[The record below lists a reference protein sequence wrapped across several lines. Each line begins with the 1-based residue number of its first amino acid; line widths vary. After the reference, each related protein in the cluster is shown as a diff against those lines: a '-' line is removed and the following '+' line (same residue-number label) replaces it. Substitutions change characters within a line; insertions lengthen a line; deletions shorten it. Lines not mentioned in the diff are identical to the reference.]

1 MAQRDGPALS
11 GLDAS
16 GLTSDRALAL
26 LRERGPNVLPA
37 AKPVP
42 QWRKLL
48 AEMTHFFAVMLWCAA
63 VLAFVGGMPELGVAI
78 IVVVMVNGVFAH
90 IQQERAQHAA
100 AKLRGLLP
108 AEVTVRRDGHTRK
121 ISASELVPGD
131 AVVLAAGDR
140 VPADVVVVIGSGCA
154 VDESLLTGE
163 SEAVPKASGEP
174 AWGGTFLVNGG
185 AEAVVSHT
193 GADTRLAGIARLTT
207 ATVSPPTPLARELRR
222 IVRLIAAVALAVA
235 GVFFV
240 VSLLV
245 GIPWS
250 AAFLFA
256 IGVAVALVP
265 EGLLP
270 TVTLSLAMGAQRMAA
285 RNALVR
291 NLEAVE
297 TLGSTTF
304 ICTDKTGTLTQNRM
318 NAVEVL
324 TAEGR
329 VSVQGEGYEPVAGIE
344 GTGLDAALRTA
355 LAARAASQ
363 GRAVQ
368 HGDEWR
374 ADGDPMEAAI
384 DVLARRLSGTALGDV
399 LPVRRL
405 AFDPKRR
412 RESVI
417 TGTTLFVKGAPESVL
432 PLCRS
437 SLDGAGAL
445 DDAAEKVDAMASR
458 GLRVMAVAMRELPGR
473 VQDWLECRAE
483 EAETDLVLLGLI
495 ALHDP
500 PRPGVDDVIRKARE
514 AGIRIGM
521 ITGDHPATA
530 AAIAREIGLM
540 GSPEMVLE
548 GSRLPEDEQI
558 LGAMLDRDGVVVSRV
573 SPEQKL
579 RVARALQLRGHVVA
593 MTGDGVNDGPALQE
607 ADIGVAMGL
616 SGTDVAREASDL
628 VLLDDHFGTIVAAI
642 EQGRATYANIH
653 RFLTYHLTDNV
664 AELTPFLIW
673 ALSGGQFPLALGVL
687 QILALDIGTDLLPAL
702 ALGGEPPGKGV
713 LKRPP
718 ERRHLMD
725 RRLMFRV
732 FCVLGPVEAAVSM
745 TAFSVVLFSGGWMR
759 GGAQGPGL
767 LMAASGAAFTAVVLG
782 QLANAFACRSAT
794 WPPWSLGWF
803 TNRLLVW
810 AVLAELGALAVC
822 LFVTP
827 VAGALGQLPPP
838 PVGFAVAALAIPA
851 VLAADWVHKK
861 LRRASKERV
870 GAASNGSAGPKTLLP
885 GPPARKDRT
894 MPETNP
900 AAGVYVLWF
909 EDVGMGDVPAVGGK
923 NASLGELT
931 RSLASSGV
939 RVPEGFATTAAAYRA
954 FVDANGLEA
963 QIRSSIADYRG
974 GRAALRETGEA
985 IRELILEGQFPPDI
999 AFSIREHY
1007 RALSARTG
1015 HARAAVAVRSS
1026 ATAEDLPEASFAGQQ
1041 ETFLNIAGERELLEA
1056 CRKCYASLFTD
1067 RAISYREIK
1076 GFDHLDVALSV
1087 GVQRMVR
1094 SDLGSSGVMFSI
1106 DTESGFP
1113 RSVLIS
1119 AAWGLGETVV
1129 QGSINPD
1136 KYQVFKP
1143 LLEDGQFTPIIEK
1156 TMGAKERKM
1165 VYSRGG
1171 HARTRTVETSDQ
1183 ERRSFVLTDAE
1194 MVTLARW
1201 AVAVEDY
1208 YGRPMDMEWAK
1219 DGATGELFMV
1229 QARPE
1234 TVQARRSGSVF
1245 SVYHLREE
1253 GRLLVAGAAIGESIA
1268 HGLACVV
1275 RDAKDIDD
1283 FRDGSILVTRMTDPD
1298 WVPIMQRAAGIV
1310 TDHGG
1315 PTSHAAIVSR
1325 ELGVPAVVGT
1335 GNGTTVLKNGTPITL
1350 SCAGGENG
1358 QVYEG
1363 TLAFDVEEV
1372 DLGALPQTRTAVMVN
1387 IASPSA
1393 AFQWWRLP
1401 AAGVGLARMEFII
1414 SNLIRIHPMALVHPE
1429 QVNDPGEAERI
1440 MELAHGYPDLQE
1452 YFVDVLATGIG
1463 KIAAPYYPH
1472 PVIVRLSDFKSN
1484 EYGHLIG
1491 GGSFEVA
1498 EENPMLGFR
1507 GASRYYNER
1516 YREGFALECRALKRV
1531 REELGF
1537 ANVIVMVPFCRTPHE
1552 ADLVIKEMAGN
1563 GLTRGEK
1570 GLQVYMMCEIPSN
1583 VILAAE
1589 FATRFDGFSIGS
1601 NDLTQLVLG
1610 VDRDSEQLAGL
1621 FDERDE
1627 AVTAMIAEVIGKAH
1641 AAGIKVG
1648 ICGQGPSNHAD
1659 FARFLVSQ
1667 GIDSISLN
1675 PDTYLKTVPVI
1686 ASAETSES

>member
-1 MAQRDGPALS
+1 MPQHGGSPQS
-11 GLDAS
+11 GLDAT
-16 GLTSDRALAL
+16 GLSSERAAAL
-26 LRERGPNVLPA
+26 LKESGPNVLPT
-37 AKPVP
+37 AKSVP

-48 AEMTHFFAVMLWCAA
+48 GELTHFFALLLWCAA
-63 VLAFVGGMPELGVAI
+63 ALAFVGGLPELGVAI
-78 IVVVMVNGVFAH
+78 IVVVVVNGIFAH

-108 AEVTVRRDGHTRK
+108 ADVSVRRDGHLLRVHT
-121 ISASELVPGD
+121 SDLVPGD
-131 AVVLAAGDR
+131 AVVLTAGDR
-140 VPADVVVVIGSGCA
+140 VPADVVLAVASGCA
-154 VDESLLTGE
+154 VDESMLTGE
-163 SEAVPKASGEP
+163 SEAVPKASGDS
-174 AWGGTFLVNGG
+174 AWGGTFLINGE
-185 AEAVVSHT
+185 ADAVVSYT
-193 GADTRLAGIARLTT
+193 GGNTRLAGIAALTSGT
-207 ATVSPPTPLARELRR
+207 ISPSTPLARELRR

-235 GVFFV
+235 GFFFV

-245 GIPWS
+245 GIPWRD
-250 AAFLFA
+250 AFLFA

-318 NAVEVL
+318 NAVEVF
-324 TAEGR
+324 TADGR
-329 VSVQGEGYEPVAGIE
+329 VTVTGEGYQPEAEIE
-344 GTGLDAALRTA
+344 GSAISAATRTA

-363 GRAVQ
+363 GRAVLQ
-368 HGDEWR
+368 GAEWR
-374 ADGDPMEAAI
+374 TEGDPMEAAI
-384 DVLARRLSGTALGDV
+384 DVLARRLTGSA
-399 LPVRRL
+399 PENSKPARRF
-405 AFDPKRR
+405 AFDPRRR

-417 TGTTLFVKGAPESVL
+417 VGASLFVKGAPESVL
-432 PLCRS
+432 PLC
-437 SLDGAGAL
+437 GASAR
-445 DDAAEKVDAMASR
+445 ASTEEVEAMASR
-458 GLRVMAVAMRELPGR
+458 GLRVMAVAVRELAGP
-473 VQDWLECRAE
+473 VEDWLGRLPE
-483 EAETDLVLLGLI
+483 EVEVDLTLLGLI

-500 PRPGVDDVIRKARE
+500 PRPDVAEVIRTARE
-514 AGIRIGM
+514 AGIKVGM

-540 GSPEMVLE
+540 GSPELVLE
-548 GSRLPEDEQI
+548 GSQFPEDEQI
-558 LGAMLDRDGVVVSRV
+558 LGALLDRDGIVVSRV

-579 RVARALQLRGHVVA
+579 RVARALQSRGHVVA

-607 ADIGVAMGL
+607 ADIGVAMGR
-616 SGTDVAREASDL
+616 SGTDVAREAADL
-628 VLLDDHFGTIVAAI
+628 VLLDDHFATIVAAI
-642 EQGRATYANIH
+642 EQGRATYSNIH

-664 AELTPFLIW
+664 AELTPFVIW

-718 ERRHLMD
+718 EKRHLMD

-732 FCVLGPVEAAVSM
+732 FCVLGPVEALMEM
-745 TAFSVVLFSGGWMR
+745 TAFSMVLFSGGWVR
-759 GGAQGPGL
+759 GDPQDADL
-767 LMAASGAAFTAVVLG
+767 VMAASGAAFTAVVLG

-794 WPPWSLGWF
+794 LPPWKQGWF
-803 TNRLLVW
+803 TNRLLLW
-810 AVLAELGALAVC
+810 AVLAEIAALAAC
-822 LFVTP
+822 LYVVP
-827 VAGALGQLPPP
+827 VSAVLGHLPPP
-838 PVGFAVAALAIPA
+838 PLGFGVAALAVPA
-851 VLAADWVHKK
+851 VLAADWGYKK
-861 LRRASKERV
+861 LRRHGTKPV
-870 GAASNGSAGPKTLLP
+870 AAIPRPESAGPKPLLLP
-885 GPPARKDRT
+885 VLTREDRAMKARTT
-894 MPETNP
+894 MTD
-900 AAGVYVLWF
+900 VHVVWF
-909 EDVGMGDVPAVGGK
+909 EDVGVGDVPSVGGK

-931 RSLASSGV
+931 RSLVSSGV

-954 FVDANGLEA
+954 FVAANGLEPG
-963 QIRSSIADYRG
+963 IRASVDDYRA
-974 GRAALRETGEA
+974 GRTSLREAGEA
-985 IRELILEGQFPPDI
+985 IRELILDGQFPPDI
-999 AFSIREHY
+999 AADIREHY
-1007 RALSARTG
+1007 RALSQ
-1015 HARAAVAVRSS
+1015 RAGQDRASVAVRSS
-1026 ATAEDLPEASFAGQQ
+1026 ATAEDLPDASFAGQQ
-1041 ETFLNIAGERELLEA
+1041 ETFLNVSGERELLDA
-1056 CRKCYASLFTD
+1056 CRRCYASLFTD

-1076 GFDHLDVALSV
+1076 GFDHLDVALSI

-1094 SDLGSSGVMFSI
+1094 SDLGASGVMFSI

-1113 RSVLIS
+1113 GSVLIS

-1129 QGSINPD
+1129 QGTINPD

-1143 LLEDGQFTPIIEK
+1143 LLSAPQFTPIIEK
-1156 TMGAKERKM
+1156 TIGSKERKM
-1165 VYSRGG
+1165 IYSRGG
-1171 HARTRTVETSDQ
+1171 HARTRTVDTTAQ
-1183 ERRSFVLTDAE
+1183 ERRSLVLTDSE
-1194 MVTLARW
+1194 ILVLARW
-1201 AVAVEDY
+1201 AVAVEDH
-1208 YGRPMDMEWAK
+1208 YGCPMDMEWAR
-1219 DGATGELFMV
+1219 DGSTGELFMV

-1245 SVYHLREE
+1245 RVYQLRES
-1253 GRLLVAGAAIGESIA
+1253 GPRLASGAAIGESIA
-1268 HGLACVV
+1268 HGTACVV
-1275 RDAKDIDD
+1275 RDARDIEK
-1283 FRDGSILVTRMTDPD
+1283 FRDGAILVTHMTDPD

-1335 GNGTTVLKNGTPITL
+1335 GNGTSVLAEGAPITL
-1350 SCAGGENG
+1350 SCAGGEDG
-1358 QVYEG
+1358 EVYDG

-1429 QVNDPGEAERI
+1429 RVTDPGEAERI
-1440 MELAHGYPDLQE
+1440 RELTHGYTDLEE
-1452 YFVDVLATGIG
+1452 YFVDALATGIG
-1463 KIAAPYYPH
+1463 KIAAPYHPH

-1484 EYGHLIG
+1484 EYAHLIG
-1491 GGSFEVA
+1491 GSSFEVA

-1507 GASRYYNER
+1507 GASRYYDKR

-1531 REELGF
+1531 RENIGF
-1537 ANVIVMVPFCRTPHE
+1537 SNVIVMVPFCRTLRE
-1552 ADLVIKEMAGN
+1552 ADQVIEAMAEN
-1563 GLTRGEK
+1563 GLVRGEA
-1570 GLQVYMMCEIPSN
+1570 GLQIYMMCEIPSN
-1583 VILAAE
+1583 VILASE
-1589 FATRFDGFSIGS
+1589 FARRFDGFSIGS

-1627 AVTAMIAEVIGKAH
+1627 AVTSMIAQVIGRAH
-1641 AAGIKVG
+1641 AAGIKIG
-1648 ICGQGPSNHAD
+1648 ICGQGPSNHPD
-1659 FARFLVSQ
+1659 FAEFLVRE

-1675 PDTYLKTVPVI
+1675 PDTYLQTVPVI
-1686 ASAETSES
+1686 AAAENQER